1 MKVSRVIIENYRN
14 LKHVDV
20 RLEKIVT
27 IIGENNSGKSNFLRA
42 ITLPLSSEDGA
53 SSSKRLTWYDFNREA
68 KQEYYDYLTN
78 NKDDILGG
86 KISCEE
92 FAEHLPIVSVQIDVS
107 PEETEHYDIKNIL
120 FDDTEHWIGRICYHF
135 YPDRPAEIIELV
147 KNILK
152 SESVDKDIY
161 MSLLPTELYTYSIF
175 VPGKN
180 QRIPY
185 DVLSA
190 FRSVVLSAERDN
202 FASSADKLGSRALA
216 DALQK
221 KLSSDAKVKI
231 EKKYFEFFETVKTEG
246 QMDKVLNWQDY
257 SDIECAKEFFEEI
270 SIMPNMPPMSSI
282 IGSVRLGYE
291 DENMFMQGL
300 GYRNLVL
307 ITVMLNSYLNGTGD
321 YSLRLV
327 TVEEPEAHLCNSN
340 ALLTA
345 SLFQTISVKAK
356 RTQIIYSTHS
366 TEFVNKIGLDKV
378 ILFHNGVAINLEE
391 NLSQAE
397 RDYLS
402 VNPNTDIF
410 NLFYSRKAIMVEGFT
425 EELFIKSYLQANPK
439 LNDIKVFSFHKGFI
453 RIIRIWKTL
462 NKGTGNRLGI
472 IRDFDDQPNAQQ
484 EHEKE
489 ITDKVFVCTTKEY
502 TLEPEIVGAGDNYTM
517 LKEHYGDI
525 YNWKSMTKQELS
537 DDWRNNHKS
546 EVMLKICHDLVSGN
560 LNGFTMPQHIQSVLD
575 SLQGDSDGN

>member
-1 MKVSRVIIENYRN
+1 
-14 LKHVDV
+14 
-20 RLEKIVT
+20 
-27 IIGENNSGKSNFLRA
+27 
-42 ITLPLSSEDGA
+42 
-53 SSSKRLTWYDFNREA
+53 
-68 KQEYYDYLTN
+68 
-78 NKDDILGG
+78 
-86 KISCEE
+86 
-92 FAEHLPIVSVQIDVS
+92 
-107 PEETEHYDIKNIL
+107 
-120 FDDTEHWIGRICYHF
+120 
-135 YPDRPAEIIELV
+135 
-147 KNILK
+147 
-152 SESVDKDIY
+152 
-161 MSLLPTELYTYSIF
+161 
-175 VPGKN
+175 
-180 QRIPY
+180 
-185 DVLSA
+185 
-190 FRSVVLSAERDN
+190 
-202 FASSADKLGSRALA
+202 
-216 DALQK
+216 
-221 KLSSDAKVKI
+221 
-231 EKKYFEFFETVKTEG
+231 
-246 QMDKVLNWQDY
+246 
-257 SDIECAKEFFEEI
+257 
-270 SIMPNMPPMSSI
+270 
-282 IGSVRLGYE
+282 
-291 DENMFMQGL
+291 MQGL

-402 VNPNTDIF
+402 ANPNTDIF

-489 ITDKVFVCTTKEY
+489 IINDKKTINFFII
-502 TLEPEIVGAGDNYTM
+502 LNMNY
-517 LKEHYGDI
+517 
-525 YNWKSMTKQELS
+525 
-537 DDWRNNHKS
+537 
-546 EVMLKICHDLVSGN
+546 KI
-560 LNGFTMPQHIQSVLD
+560 
-575 SLQGDSDGN
+575 